1 MVSGANASGTA
12 ALDGAIRSPGTR
24 VTLALDAAT
33 YEGSVAVIRDGRV
46 VAERT
51 VAMRGE
57 TEERLMPAVLAA
69 LGEAGAAVR
78 DIERVVCGEGPG
90 SFTSLRIAGAI
101 AKGIAFGN
109 VIPLFAV
116 SSLALVVA
124 GANGLPA
131 GIYLAVLDA
140 MRGERFVAPFARAA
154 DGDLTVLGPVTRVTV
169 AEAQL
174 AAARDNA
181 VAIGPLEATKGAPHA
196 RGVAPLL
203 HAIVRGGA
211 VSVDAWEPTYGRL
224 AEAQV
229 KWEAAHGRPLQA

>member
-1 MVSGANASGTA
+1 MSSN
-12 ALDGAIRSPGTR
+12 R

-33 YEGSVAVIRDGRV
+33 YEGSVAIIRDGRV

-69 LGEAGAAVR
+69 LAESGCTVR
-78 DIERVVCGEGPG
+78 DVERVVCGEGPG

-124 GANGLPA
+124 GAA
-131 GIYLAVLDA
+131 GVTPGAYLAVLDA
-140 MRGERFVAPFARAA
+140 MRGERFVAPFGRAA
-154 DGDLTVLGPVTRVTV
+154 DGTLAVLGPACRVT
-169 AEAQL
+169 AEEAAQ
-174 AAARDNA
+174 
-181 VAIGPLEATKGAPHA
+181 VAIRSDA
-196 RGVAPLL
+196 
-203 HAIVRGGA
+203 
-211 VSVDAWEPTYGRL
+211 SVFKKL
-224 AEAQV
+224 S
-229 KWEAAHGRPLQA
+229 

>member
-1 MVSGANASGTA
+1 MVSVTG
-12 ALDGAIRSPGTR
+12 

-33 YEGSVAVIRDGRV
+33 YDGSVAVIRDGRV

-69 LGEAGAAVR
+69 LAEAGCTVR
-78 DIERVVCGEGPG
+78 DVGRVVCGEGPG

-101 AKGIAFGN
+101 AKGIAVGN

-124 GANGLPA
+124 ATGGLGP
-131 GIYLAVLDA
+131 GVYLAVLDA
-140 MRGERFVAPFARAA
+140 MRGERFVAPFMRTVDGLLSVAGPMARVSAMEAARLARAA
-154 DGDLTVLGPVTRVTV
+154 DATPV
-169 AEAQL
+169 
-174 AAARDNA
+174 
-181 VAIGPLEATKGAPHA
+181 GPLETTRGSPHA

-203 HAIVRGGA
+203 ESILRAGA
-211 VSVDAWEPTYGRL
+211 VSADAWEPAYGRL

-229 KWEAAHGRPLQA
+229 RWEATHGRALEA

>member
-1 MVSGANASGTA
+1 MVSDRPVPPSQGA
-12 ALDGAIRSPGTR
+12 R

-33 YEGSVAVIRDGRV
+33 YEGSVAVIRAGVV

-69 LGEAGAAVR
+69 LADAGSSVR
-78 DIERVVCGEGPG
+78 DVERVVCGEGPG

-124 GANGLPA
+124 GASGLSA
-131 GIYLAVLDA
+131 GTHLAVLDA
-140 MRGERFVAPFARAA
+140 MRGERFIAPFGRAA
-154 DGDLTVLGPVTRVTV
+154 DGTLAVLGPACRVTAEEAAKV
-169 AEAQL
+169 AL
-174 AAARDNA
+174 AGDAI
-181 VAIGPLEATKGAPHA
+181 AIGPLESTRAAPHA

-203 HAIVRGGA
+203 EAIIRSGA
-211 VSVDAWEPTYGRL
+211 VSIDAWEPAYGRL